1 MNNENQVEITIMGQ
15 NYYVVATSLEE
26 EAYIK
31 KTAKLVEEQV
41 QNVLRHGEIPEVAT
55 LVYAAMNIADMYHKE
70 QSNAT
75 NLIYQIG
82 QTADQVTKLE
92 KELAKLKSEKPKRET
107 KAKPKAEVKPE
118 KKMDKNDD
126 LLATLVE
133 EAEALG
139 VAAKGLSKK
148 EMEQRQKEKA
158 MEAVI
163 SELED
168 LNQEAEFVLE
178 NQTKLPNC

>member
-1 MNNENQVEITIMGQ
+1 MNNETQVEITIMGSE
-15 NYYVVATSLEE
+15 YYVMATTLEE

-41 QNVLRHGEIPEVAT
+41 QLVLRNGGAADVAT

-82 QTADQVTKLE
+82 QTAEQVTKLE
-92 KELAKLKSEKPKRET
+92 KELAKLKAEKPKRET
-107 KAKPKAEVKPE
+107 KAKGKVE
-118 KKMDKNDD
+118 KKDD

-133 EAEALG
+133 EAEAAEA
-139 VAAKGLSKK
+139 AAKGSLKQEGEKLSKPEK
-148 EMEQRQKEKA
+148 GSDGDSALLEEMEE
-158 MEAVI
+158 
-163 SELED
+163 
-168 LNQEAEFVLE
+168 QEYVLD
-178 NQTKLPNC
+178 NQTVLPEV